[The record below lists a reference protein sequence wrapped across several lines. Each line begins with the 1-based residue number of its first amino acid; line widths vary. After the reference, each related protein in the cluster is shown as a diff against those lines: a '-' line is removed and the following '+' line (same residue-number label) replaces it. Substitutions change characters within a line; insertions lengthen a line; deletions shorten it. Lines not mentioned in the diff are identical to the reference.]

1 MKHRAHRKTCCQ
13 AADKAEPSPI
23 TALRDMFAE
32 CFASEIAAVAPL
44 VCEILEDQYARSADP
59 EERKIVRRAID
70 LLSGG
75 ALKLSCEIARNVR
88 RHFDTKLA
96 PPPDS
101 LTRTGRFNPDSL
113 TLMEEKHLQEEI
125 ELNACVTR
133 LKEQSDAELFA
144 LTERLRTLLG
154 REQLPERENPVFPR
168 ILGRALLDVLG
179 GSGCDEAT
187 KLAIFRAFGPMLL
200 NIAPDIYAQANAML
214 AERGILAE
222 FKAARFGAPV
232 LRPSRPAVQKAQ
244 TMDAAALGE
253 LLERLLT
260 GPGVISESQVRRAIA
275 QKTGHAEL
283 VL

>member
-13 AADKAEPSPI
+13 AADKAEPSPV

-32 CFASEIAAVAPL
+32 CFASEVAAVAPL

-101 LTRTGRFNPDSL
+101 LTRTWRFNLDSL
-113 TLMEEKHLQEEI
+113 TLMEEKHLQEGI
-125 ELNACVTR
+125 ALNVCVTR

-144 LTERLRTLLG
+144 LTERVRELLG
-154 REQLPERENPVFPR
+154 CEHLPEAENPVFPR

-200 NIAPDIYAQANAML
+200 NIAPDIYAQANTML

-222 FKAARFGAPV
+222 FKTARFGAPV
-232 LRPSRPAVQKAQ
+232 LRPSRPAAQK
-244 TMDAAALGE
+244 THSIDAPALAE
-253 LLERLLT
+253 LRDRLLS
-260 GPGVISESQVRRAIA
+260 GSGVLAASHARQAIA
-275 QKTGHAEL
+275 QTLGNAAL